1 MGQIQLGERKMIN
14 KKEFFDHMST
24 IYDDEYD
31 GNNLYRTLKSLVKI
45 KNNDQIQNLREMVL
59 MDHEQRLFYRSE
71 LAANGKELTPTQ
83 VDQYISMVEY
93 ALSHINLD

>member
-1 MGQIQLGERKMIN
+1 MGEIHHGDSTMIN
-14 KKEFFDHMST
+14 KKEFFDHMSE
-24 IYDDEYD
+24 IYSEEYD
-31 GNNLYRTLKSLVKI
+31 GNNLYRTLKSLIKI
-45 KNNDQIQNLREMVL
+45 KDDQQIQNLREMVL